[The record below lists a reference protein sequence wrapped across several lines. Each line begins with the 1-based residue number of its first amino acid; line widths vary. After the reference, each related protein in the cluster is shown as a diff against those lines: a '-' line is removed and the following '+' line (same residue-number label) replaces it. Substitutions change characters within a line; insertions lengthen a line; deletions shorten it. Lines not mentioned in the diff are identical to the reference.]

1 MTKQK
6 QKSKNFKK
14 PQKTP
19 VLSNVTQSLVRHLDE
34 VMKECG
40 ASVVFVYAD
49 ALTDARLELDSN
61 DKYSVYYVTRT
72 AEEDMK
78 QYMMRRNH
86 LRVPDV
92 ALTRMGQIK
101 IAMLLAFSKGVIKAG
116 DTVVFLSGV
125 AASGTLDTLI
135 VMEVGNEFEMFQVPE
150 DEDKMAIDIKPTV
163 LSKLIDISS
172 ELGSEGREGKPV
184 GALFVVGDSE
194 RVISLSRQLI
204 LNPFQGYSEQQRNV
218 LDPNLEET
226 IKEFSSLD
234 GAFIIDGDGT
244 VRSSGV
250 HLKVG
255 STDEVKLPQGLGA
268 RHHAAAGITSLT
280 DAVAIAVSESTGTV
294 TIFKGGKIVTE
305 IEKLR
310 TLSA

>member
-1 MTKQK
+1 
-6 QKSKNFKK
+6 
-14 PQKTP
+14 
-19 VLSNVTQSLVRHLDE
+19 
-34 VMKECG
+34 MKECG
-40 ASVVFVYAD
+40 ASTVFVYAD

-61 DKYSVYYVTRT
+61 DKYTVYYVTRT
-72 AEEDMK
+72 AEEDMQ

-92 ALTRMGQIK
+92 PLTRMGQIK
-101 IAMLLAFSKGVIKAG
+101 IAMLLAFSKAIVKAG

-125 AASGTLDTLI
+125 AASGTLDTI
-135 VMEVGNEFEMFQVPE
+135 IIMEVGNEFEMFQVPE

-163 LSKLIDISS
+163 LSKIIDISS
-172 ELGSEGREGKPV
+172 ELGNEGREGKPV

-194 RVISLSRQLI
+194 RVLSLSRQLI

-234 GAFIIDGDGT
+234 GAFVIDGDGT
-244 VRSSGV
+244 VRSAGV

-280 DAVAIAVSESTGTV
+280 DAVTIAVSESTGTV